1 MSRIKP
7 IKSLG
12 QNFLEDTSIAEKI
25 IEVLDIQ
32 KGDKIVEIGPG
43 PGVLT
48 SLLLK
53 YDIHLTAVEIDKRA
67 YNMLSETLQNE
78 ILEGKLE
85 LINQDFLK
93 YEIQNHDLKV
103 IGNIPYY
110 ISNEIMFKLLENSTK
125 IKSAVMT
132 VQKEVAERFAA
143 KAGKKQYGLTSIAI
157 QYYGEAQKLF
167 DIPPEAFFPPPK
179 VISSV
184 VKIDFHN
191 KEHEIE
197 FSELQKLTKLA
208 FNQRRKKLSNS
219 ISEIFSKIEGDE
231 RIQSFRDKR
240 AEQLTLDDYFYL
252 YRKLKEKN

>member
-25 IEVLDIQ
+25 VEALDI
-32 KGDKIVEIGPG
+32 KPGDKILEIGPG

-48 SLLLK
+48 SILLK
-53 YDIHLTAVEIDKRA
+53 YDIHLSAVEIDKRA
-67 YNMLSETLQNE
+67 YNFLCKKYQNE
-78 ILEGKLE
+78 ISEGKLE

-93 YEIQNHDLKV
+93 YEIENHDLKV

-125 IKSAVMT
+125 ITRAVIT

-143 KAGKKQYGLTSIAI
+143 KAGKKQYGITSIAI

-167 DIPPEAFFPPPK
+167 DIPAEAFFPPPK

-191 KEHEIE
+191 KKYEVE

-219 ISEIFSKIEGDE
+219 VSEIFSKIDVDD
-231 RIQSFRDKR
+231 RIESFRDKR